1 MKKTIT
7 DKANEQTTMQLK
19 GENIINGLSYQMDS
33 LIVNQSDLKK
43 YNENEKEKEEIS
55 DEESFGSI
63 SSADERDVSLLTTEK
78 HRNYFSAAQRIDEF
92 VANKMKEKVQA
103 INKEKLE

>member
-19 GENIINGLSYQMDS
+19 GEKIINGLSYQMDS
-33 LIVNQSDLKK
+33 LIVNMSDLKT
-43 YNENEKEKEEIS
+43 YNENEKEEIS

-63 SSADERDVSLLTTEK
+63 SSADERDISLLTT
-78 HRNYFSAAQRIDEF
+78 
-92 VANKMKEKVQA
+92 
-103 INKEKLE
+103 

>member
-33 LIVNQSDLKK
+33 LIVNMSDLKT
-43 YNENEKEKEEIS
+43 YNENEKEEIS
-55 DEESFGSI
+55 D
-63 SSADERDVSLLTTEK
+63 
-78 HRNYFSAAQRIDEF
+78 
-92 VANKMKEKVQA
+92 
-103 INKEKLE
+103 